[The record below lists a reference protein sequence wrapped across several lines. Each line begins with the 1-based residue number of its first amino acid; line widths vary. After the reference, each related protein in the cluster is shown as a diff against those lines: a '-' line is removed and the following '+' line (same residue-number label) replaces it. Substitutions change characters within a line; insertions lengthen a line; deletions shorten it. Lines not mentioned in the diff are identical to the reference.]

1 MANINFTGDI
11 AEPQLPARRFGP
23 IDAAVHHSGLS
34 EATLYVEAGR
44 HPGLFRKYGSKTL
57 VDFEILDA
65 ILDALPPADIKPQE
79 PRAYKLQQKP
89 PRLAGDQHPRRK
101 RRKSK
106 FEVDTK

>member
-44 HPGLFRKYGSKTL
+44 YGSKTL